1 MSVDIYSTHVLAGV
15 IRESKP
21 TLPGFWLNFVSR
33 VYNSDVAEIH
43 FDRVGGLSR
52 KVAPYVMPTVAGK
65 VQRHGGYQTE
75 KFTPAYVKISDT
87 IDPSRTLTRRPGE
100 AYGGQMSPMQ
110 RRDALLAEYL
120 QEQRDAVERRW
131 NLMAAEV
138 MLNGSL
144 VITGDDYPTTTID
157 FGRASNQTITL
168 AAGAR
173 WGESGVSVLDNLEDW
188 SVRVQDGCNYPVTD
202 VVMGTTAWRAF
213 RKNAENKELLD
224 LRRGGEA
231 LGGLNIMPG
240 SGAPLQYKGSDGTK
254 QYWVYRESYDISETQ
269 SVEIMDPRDVLLIA
283 PDGLGLVQA
292 FGAIMDV
299 DVLQP
304 LPIFTKSWVE
314 NEPSARKLLSQS
326 SPLMI
331 PSRPN
336 ATLRARVVA

>member
-120 QEQRDAVERRW
+120 QEQRDAVERRE
-131 NLMAAEV
+131 LRDGETV
-138 MLNGSL
+138 GC
-144 VITGDDYPTTTID
+144 
-157 FGRASNQTITL
+157 R
-168 AAGAR
+168 AGAR
-173 WGESGVSVLDNLEDW
+173 HGS
-188 SVRVQDGCNYPVTD
+188 
-202 VVMGTTAWRAF
+202 
-213 RKNAENKELLD
+213 
-224 LRRGGEA
+224 RRHGSRRN
-231 LGGLNIMPG
+231 GGLRTGN
-240 SGAPLQYKGSDGTK
+240 
-254 QYWVYRESYDISETQ
+254 
-269 SVEIMDPRDVLLIA
+269 RDV
-283 PDGLGLVQA
+283 
-292 FGAIMDV
+292 
-299 DVLQP
+299 
-304 LPIFTKSWVE
+304 
-314 NEPSARKLLSQS
+314 R
-326 SPLMI
+326 
-331 PSRPN
+331 
-336 ATLRARVVA
+336 